1 MPVKKKTTNKK
12 DGRPTR
18 YKSEY
23 AEQSYKLCLLGYTD
37 KELATFFNVCEA
49 TINNWKLN
57 HSDFLESLKK
67 GKALADGEI
76 VDSLYNRAL
85 GYEHPDEHISNFQ
98 GEITK
103 TKIIKHYAPDT
114 TACIFWLKNR
124 QPDKWRDKQV
134 VNISLDEE
142 FAKDK
147 SVLDG
152 LIKNNE

>member
-1 MPVKKKTTNKK
+1 MKNTIKK

-57 HSDFLESLKK
+57 HKEFLESLTR
-67 GKALADGEI
+67 GKDMADGEI

-85 GYEHPDEHISNFQ
+85 GYEHPDTHISNYM

-103 TKIIKHYAPDT
+103 TKIIKHYPPDT
-114 TACIFWLKNR
+114 TAAIFWLKNR
-124 QPDKWRDKQV
+124 QSGKWRDKPKEDSATDA
-134 VNISLDEE
+134 IMEG
-142 FAKDK
+142 FKAIADK
-147 SVLDG
+147 LHGD
-152 LIKNNE
+152 NN

>member
-1 MPVKKKTTNKK
+1 MKNTIKK

-18 YKSEY
+18 YKAEY

-142 FAKDK
+142 FEKDK